1 MYNVLIIEDDEVNKK
16 MVKVFLRDKFITE
29 EVSDEESALS
39 LTSSKQFDIIL
50 LDINLKGKD
59 GIETLRKI
67 RMFPGYENTPVIA
80 ITAYA
85 MVGDRE
91 KFLEMGCDYYI
102 SKPYTKD
109 QLLETLNIV
118 TDKLKNNHL

>member
-16 MVKVFLRDKFITE
+16 MVKVFLRDKFLTE
-29 EVSDEESALS
+29 EVSDEESALK
-39 LTSSKQFDIIL
+39 LTGSKQFDIIL

-59 GIETLRKI
+59 GIETLKKI
-67 RMFPGYENTPVIA
+67 RLIPGYKNTPVVA

-102 SKPYTKD
+102 SKPYTRD
-109 QLLETLNIV
+109 QLLDTLSIIIQKFEN
-118 TDKLKNNHL
+118 

>member
-29 EVSDEESALS
+29 EVGDEESALN
-39 LTSSKQFDIIL
+39 LTGSKQFDIIL

-59 GIETLRKI
+59 GIETLKKI
-67 RMFPGYENTPVIA
+67 RLIPGYKNTPVVA

-102 SKPYTKD
+102 SKPYTRD
-109 QLLETLNIV
+109 QLLDTLSIIIQKIEN
-118 TDKLKNNHL
+118 